1 MPKKTNVIPENQWT
15 IGLAVQAGMVL
26 EEVVKDYFTRRK
38 LLWPT
43 DAGQAIFFL
52 VSEVGEFCDAYVHG
66 QANWVRNNPDR
77 HEESDLI
84 GKEAGDVLMMLL
96 VACEILG
103 INPVAEMI
111 VKMGDK
117 LKESQDKEKEKEE
130 REKSNAEPL

>member
-1 MPKKTNVIPENQWT
+1 MTKKKDVIPENQWT

-26 EEVVKDYFTRRK
+26 EEVTKDYFKQRK

-77 HEESDLI
+77 HEENDLI
-84 GKEAGDVLMMLL
+84 GKEAGDVLMLL

-111 VKMGDK
+111 VKMSEK
-117 LKESQDKEKEKEE
+117 MKEQQAKEKEKEE
-130 REKSNAEPL
+130 EEKTNAEPL